1 VCLLLDSR
9 IQTWALLS
17 AIGRLGPKD
26 LEHFFN
32 LQFLNLRAGLLV
44 VFLLLNKSL
53 YVDVRRAFVDQIIA

>member
-1 VCLLLDSR
+1 MYLLLNSR
-9 IQTWALLS
+9 LPSCALLS

-32 LQFLNLRAGLLV
+32 LQFLNLRACLLV

-53 YVDVRRAFVDQIIA
+53 YVDVRRAFVYQIIA